1 MSISVEIQP
10 RAQDLG
16 ATQIADTRH
25 QRAQLARR
33 ILRWLIQQGISGDS
47 TADAIAAALD
57 ETAHRVTTAARC
69 NPTLLITTAVAG
81 RACLIRL
88 HPHFGGIPIAAH
100 GDTMSPEDRRRLE
113 QTRARQL
120 SRRLARA

>member
-1 MSISVEIQP
+1 MSINAELIP
-10 RAQDLG
+10 G
-16 ATQIADTRH
+16 AADIGAAQIADTRH

-57 ETAHRVTTAARC
+57 ETAKRVTAAARC
-69 NPTLLITTAVAG
+69 NPSLLRITAVAG

-88 HPHFGGIPIAAH
+88 HPHFGGITIAD
-100 GDTMSPEDRRRLE
+100 GDPLSPKSRRQLE
-113 QTRARQL
+113 RARARQL
-120 SRRLARA
+120 CRQLERV